1 MTGIPRPDA
10 PERTAL
16 AWQRTGLS
24 ALVLILPSGVLAV
37 RLGLWVLALLG
48 LAAALVAAGFVLSV
62 RRRLVELEG
71 GRQVSP
77 LLPIAGAAGVTLLS
91 ATGGIA
97 VGVALWLR

>member
-1 MTGIPRPDA
+1 VAVRAVIGWARTERALRERLPLPAPR
-10 PERTAL
+10 AL
-16 AWQRTGLS
+16 QWLAG
-24 ALVLILPSGVLAV
+24 GVLVFA
-37 RLGLWVLALLG
+37 G

-71 GRQVSP
+71 GQQASP
-77 LLPIAGAAGVTLLS
+77 VLPIVGAAGVTLLS